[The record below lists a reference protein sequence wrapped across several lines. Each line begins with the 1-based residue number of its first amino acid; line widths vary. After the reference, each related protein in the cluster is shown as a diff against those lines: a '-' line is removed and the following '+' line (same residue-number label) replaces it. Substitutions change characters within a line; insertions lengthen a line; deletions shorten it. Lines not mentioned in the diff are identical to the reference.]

1 MVRVVMHMG
10 FQFNWLVLMNM
21 PLFVPF
27 MSVRMIMLV
36 RMWVLMLM
44 GVGMC
49 VLILPVLMG
58 MLMFMLMPVLMFMGV
73 IMFAFHQDSPPFTI
87 KMYASM

>member
-1 MVRVVMHMG
+1 
-10 FQFNWLVLMNM
+10 
-21 PLFVPF
+21 
-27 MSVRMIMLV
+27 MIMLV
-36 RMWVLMLM
+36 RMWVLM

-87 KMYASM
+87 KMSASM